1 MPVVTVFP
9 FNKSL
14 EVDSGTTLSNAIRR
28 AGFSIR
34 ASCGDMGTC
43 GDCIV
48 KVKSGVFNLR
58 PAAAIS
64 NELLR
69 EGFTL
74 ACATEVTDDIV
85 IEVPYYQNGNIKAVY
100 TSEYFEKYRDRI
112 SGKFNLEVP
121 VKIIELC
128 VPHPTL
134 EDNYSDLKRF
144 ISELEKNVNG
154 KIDIAYSVIKK
165 LAVTL
170 RQFNHKLYVVI
181 FQADGEN
188 RVIDISGEKIIPA
201 GLSIDIG
208 TTTIAVQLVNLLN
221 GDIID
226 AGAGFN
232 KQVSCGADI
241 ISRINY
247 SQKNGKLRELKDL
260 VVDTI
265 NEIIKGLLD
274 SNKIA
279 EERIY
284 YSVISGNTTMVHLI
298 LNLEPR
304 FIREEPYVPTVNSV
318 PFLKF
323 RDIGIKGNSEAVLNF
338 SPCIG
343 SYVGGDITSGLLCTP
358 ILKESEKVYLFID
371 IGTNGEL
378 VLGNHE
384 WLVTCACSAG
394 PAFEGSGTSCG
405 MPAMSGAI
413 DKVEIKSGKLIY
425 SVIGDSKPRGI
436 CGSGMIDLL
445 SALLI
450 NKYIDKFGK
459 FNPEVCGERLK
470 QDGRVNSFVLVDSQ
484 LTETCEDIY
493 LSEND
498 IANLIRT
505 KGAIFSAAS
514 LLLKSVGLSF
524 DDIDT
529 FFVAGGF
536 GKHLDIENCIRVGL
550 FPDIQR
556 DKFYYIGN
564 SSLLGSYLTL
574 ISDKNREL
582 LRHLSG
588 KITYMELNTEPQY
601 MNEYTGALFLPHT
614 DLQLFPSVEKL
625 LIGNKE

>member
-1 MPVVTVFP
+1 MPVVTIFP
-9 FNKSL
+9 FNISI
-14 EVDSGTTLSNAIRR
+14 EVDKGTTLSNVIRK
-28 AGFSIR
+28 AGFSIK

-43 GDCIV
+43 GDCLV
-48 KVKSGVFNLR
+48 KVKRGAFQIR

-64 NELLR
+64 NELSK

-74 ACATEVTDDIV
+74 ACATEVTEDIV

-100 TSEYFEKYRDRI
+100 TSEYFEKYKERL
-112 SGKFNLEVP
+112 SGSFNINVPIKVLELSVP
-121 VKIIELC
+121 V
-128 VPHPTL
+128 PTL

-144 ISELEKNVNG
+144 SSELEKIIDG
-154 KIDIAYSVIKK
+154 KIEIEYSVIKK
-165 LAVTL
+165 LAFTL
-170 RQFNHKLYVVI
+170 REYNHKIFVII
-181 FQADGEN
+181 FQADGVSS
-188 RVIDISGEKIIPA
+188 VIDISGKSVTPY

-208 TTTIAVQLVNLLN
+208 TTTVAIQLVNLLD
-221 GDIID
+221 GEILD

-232 KQVSCGADI
+232 KQIGCGSDI

-247 SQKNGKLRELKDL
+247 SQKPGKLIELKDF
-260 VVDTI
+260 VIETI
-265 NEIIKGLLD
+265 NDIITGLLEATNTNAD
-274 SNKIA
+274 N
-279 EERIY
+279 IY

-304 FIREEPYVPTVNSV
+304 FIREEPYVPTVNNV

-323 RDIGIKGNSEAVLNF
+323 ADIGIKGNSEAVLNF

-378 VLGNHE
+378 VLGNYE

-425 SVIGDSKPRGI
+425 SVIGNSKPRGI
-436 CGSGMIDLL
+436 CGSGMIDML
-445 SALLI
+445 STLLI

-459 FNPEVCGERLK
+459 FNPDVCGERLK

-484 LTETCEDIY
+484 LTETGKDIY

-536 GKHLDIENCIRVGL
+536 GKHLDIENCIRIGL

-582 LRHLSG
+582 LLHLSG

-614 DLQLFPSVEKL
+614 DIRLFPSVEKSL
-625 LIGNKE
+625 SRSR